1 MHGAE
6 QLHAAHGVRAV
17 KILVIDDDMTQVELV
32 AAILR
37 SHGHKVQTASS
48 AAAAL
53 LSTHRDPPDVVIV
66 DLYLTGPD
74 GLDLCERMRTMGAID
89 DTPFVV
95 ISASSCAADRKRA
108 AEAGAFDYLVKPIAE
123 AALLDVVDS
132 LAKHITA

>member
-1 MHGAE
+1 
-6 QLHAAHGVRAV
+6 V
-17 KILVIDDDMTQVELV
+17 KILVIDDDRTQVELL

-37 SHGHKVQTASS
+37 ANGHKVETASS

-53 LSTHRDPPDVVIV
+53 LSTHRDPPDAVIV

-95 ISASSCAADRKRA
+95 ISASGCEADRKRA
-108 AEAGAFDYLVKPIAE
+108 ADAGAFDYLVKPLTE
-123 AALLDVVDS
+123 DALLAVVAN
-132 LAKHITA
+132 LAKHIAA